1 MRRQPPRSTRTD
13 TLFPYTTLFR
23 SRLMRPLVAE
33 PLQLVGPQG
42 ALEGKTSCTMAQ
54 VAQLPLLMLS
64 RPNGIREEIERTC
77 VSEGVK
83 ADVVAEINAPNLLI
97 AAVRAGLG
105 YTILPSCAMDEH
117 LAAADRKSTRLNSSH

>member
-1 MRRQPPRSTRTD
+1 
-13 TLFPYTTLFR
+13 
-23 SRLMRPLVAE
+23 
-33 PLQLVGPQG
+33 
-42 ALEGKTSCTMAQ
+42 MAQ

-105 YTILPSCAMDEH
+105 YTILTSCAMDEH
-117 LAAADRKSTRLNSSH
+117 LAAAALDVAEIEDGRLSRTVYLSRSRLFTMSYAAEHIYGLLEELMQIGRASSRERVCQYV

>member
-1 MRRQPPRSTRTD
+1 
-13 TLFPYTTLFR
+13 
-23 SRLMRPLVAE
+23 
-33 PLQLVGPQG
+33 
-42 ALEGKTSCTMAQ
+42 MAQ

-105 YTILPSCAMDEH
+105 YTIFHSCAMDEH
-117 LAAADRKSTRLNSSH
+117 LAAAALDVAEIRSEESRVGKACVSTCRSRWSQSH